1 VTVAANNTANND
13 TRFVEMDLR
22 KMRLNYMNNKQ
33 LTNNERHGLDS
44 HKEQLLLFSLVHLIL
59 C

>member
-22 KMRLNYMNNKQ
+22 KMRLNLWIIN
-33 LTNNERHGLDS
+33 S
-44 HKEQLLLFSLVHLIL
+44 
-59 C
+59 